1 MQVLSK
7 TDIDQ
12 KLKQQ
17 PLGKLKGKYIFRTF
31 TFEEFIQAIEFI
43 NKVAGIAETQ
53 NHHPE
58 IKNNYTSVQIKMT
71 THDANGITKKDFAMA
86 LAIDQIQL

>member
-12 KLKQQ
+12 KLNQQ
-17 PLGKLKGKYIFRTF
+17 PLWKLKGKYILRTF

-71 THDANGITKKDFAMA
+71 THDANGITKKDFALA

>member
-7 TDIDQ
+7 TDLNQ
-12 KLKQQ
+12 KLNQQ
-17 PLGKLKGKYIFRTF
+17 PLWKLKGKYISRTF

-43 NKVAGIAETQ
+43 NKVARIAETQ
-53 NHHPE
+53 KHHPE

>member
-12 KLKQQ
+12 KLNQQ
-17 PLGKLKGKYIFRTF
+17 PLWKLKGKYIFRTF
-31 TFEEFIQAIEFI
+31 TFVEFIQAIEFI

-71 THDANGITKKDFAMA
+71 THDANGITKKDFALA

>member
-7 TDIDQ
+7 TDLNQ
-12 KLKQQ
+12 KLNQQ
-17 PLGKLKGKYIFRTF
+17 PLWKLKGKYIFRTF

-71 THDANGITKKDFAMA
+71 THDANGITKKDFALA

>member
-17 PLGKLKGKYIFRTF
+17 PLWKLKGKYIFRTF

-43 NKVAGIAETQ
+43 NKVARIAETQ

-71 THDANGITKKDFAMA
+71 THDANGITKKDFALA
-86 LAIDQIQL
+86 IAIDQIQL

>member
-17 PLGKLKGKYIFRTF
+17 PLWKLKGKYIFRTF

>member
-17 PLGKLKGKYIFRTF
+17 PLWKLKGKYIFRTF

-53 NHHPE
+53 
-58 IKNNYTSVQIKMT
+58 I
-71 THDANGITKKDFAMA
+71 ITLK
-86 LAIDQIQL
+86 

>member
-7 TDIDQ
+7 TDLNQ
-12 KLKQQ
+12 KLNQQ
-17 PLGKLKGKYIFRTF
+17 PLWKLKGKYILRTF

-71 THDANGITKKDFAMA
+71 THDANGITKKDFALA
-86 LAIDQIQL
+86 IAIDQIQL

>member
-17 PLGKLKGKYIFRTF
+17 PLWKLKGKYIFRTF

-71 THDANGITKKDFAMA
+71 THDANGITKKDFALA

>member
-1 MQVLSK
+1 MSK

-12 KLKQQ
+12 KLNQQ
-17 PLGKLKGKYIFRTF
+17 PLWKLKGKYIFRTF

-71 THDANGITKKDFAMA
+71 THDANGITKKDFALA

>member
-12 KLKQQ
+12 KLNQQ
-17 PLGKLKGKYIFRTF
+17 PLWKLKGKYIFRTF

-71 THDANGITKKDFAMA
+71 THDANGITKKDFALA

>member
-7 TDIDQ
+7 TDLNQ
-12 KLKQQ
+12 KLNQQ
-17 PLGKLKGKYIFRTF
+17 PLWKLKGKYIFRTF

>member
-12 KLKQQ
+12 KLNQQ
-17 PLGKLKGKYIFRTF
+17 PLWKLNGKYIFRTF
-31 TFEEFIQAIEFI
+31 TLEEFIQAIEFI

-71 THDANGITKKDFAMA
+71 THDANGITKKDFALA

>member
-7 TDIDQ
+7 TDLNQ
-12 KLKQQ
+12 KLNQQ
-17 PLGKLKGKYIFRTF
+17 PLWKLKGKYIFRRF

-43 NKVAGIAETQ
+43 NKVARIAETQ

-71 THDANGITKKDFAMA
+71 THDANGITKKDFALA
-86 LAIDQIQL
+86 IAIDQIQL

>member
-12 KLKQQ
+12 KLNQQ
-17 PLGKLKGKYIFRTF
+17 PLWKLKGKYIFRTF

-58 IKNNYTSVQIKMT
+58 IKNNHTSVQIKMT
-71 THDANGITKKDFAMA
+71 THDANGITKKDFALA